1 MTLLGSASCQLPAA
15 AKPESDRGK
24 LPHYAV
30 VVGPPLLNRSSDFSM
45 KKMPV
50 FSTELVVTFLKRR
63 NLSSLVGRGR
73 DLMGSSHG
81 REPEV
86 CRTPVDS
93 ELNMELH
100 VVCLFLVG
108 VCMLMQGDY
117 RVESRMCT
125 S

>member
-50 FSTELVVTFLKRR
+50 FSTELVVTFFKKKESQFL
-63 NLSSLVGRGR
+63 GREGP
-73 DLMGSSHG
+73 GSHG
-81 REPEV
+81 
-86 CRTPVDS
+86 
-93 ELNMELH
+93 ELSWERAGGLSDTRG
-100 VVCLFLVG
+100 F
-108 VCMLMQGDY
+108 
-117 RVESRMCT
+117 RVKH
-125 S
+125 